1 MMCSFLF
8 FLLHPLF
15 FLLSRKV
22 SHFTLS
28 HIWRYT
34 GVQERSRASL
44 GMTIRGKRLSKH
56 VRCTKRRISIPR
68 LSGYAPHTVIS
79 NEVEKSFF
87 HSVLPCPFRGRL
99 PILLCHTYGAI
110 PVCQKDPSASLG
122 MTIRGKRRSKHAR
135 CTKRRISIPR
145 LSGYAPHTVISS
157 VVEKSFSPL
166 FLVPFT
172 EDFPFHTVTHTA
184 LYQCA
189 KFESRD

>member
-68 LSGYAPHTVIS
+68 LSGYASHTVIS
-79 NEVEKSFF
+79 SAVEKSSL

-99 PILLCHTYGAI
+99 PVSCCRTYGAI
-110 PVCQKDPSASLG
+110 PVCKKDPSASIGITMREQRKGTL
-122 MTIRGKRRSKHAR
+122 
-135 CTKRRISIPR
+135 IPN
-145 LSGYAPHTVISS
+145 P
-157 VVEKSFSPL
+157 
-166 FLVPFT
+166 
-172 EDFPFHTVTHTA
+172 
-184 LYQCA
+184 
-189 KFESRD
+189 

>member
-1 MMCSFLF
+1 M
-8 FLLHPLF
+8 P
-15 FLLSRKV
+15 V
-22 SHFTLS
+22 
-28 HIWRYT
+28 
-34 GVQERSRASL
+34 VRSV
-44 GMTIRGKRLSKH
+44 GYPFH
-56 VRCTKRRISIPR
+56 VCQATS
-68 LSGYAPHTVIS
+68 PHTVIS
-79 NEVEKSFF
+79 SEVEKSF
-87 HSVLPCPFRGRL
+87 LPPILSCPFRERF
-99 PILLCHTYGAI
+99 PVSCCRTYGAI

-157 VVEKSFSPL
+157 VVEKSFLPL

-184 LYQCA
+184 LYRCA